1 MKKISKIVLA
11 VAILLFSSNV
21 FAQLKFGH
29 INSTELIQLMPD
41 TKKADTTLKKFGE
54 SLESQ
59 LKTMSAE
66 YQTKLQSYQGKRD
79 SLPDAVRSI
88 KEQELQDLGN
98 RIQDFQQT
106 AQESIQKKKEELYG
120 PILKRAEDAIKDIAK
135 EKGYAYVFDTAP
147 GSSSVIYAQQS
158 DDMMPQVKA
167 KLGITG
173 TTTTP
178 PATEKKPVPDKK

>member
-11 VAILLFSSNV
+11 VAVVLFSSHA

-29 INSTELIQLMPD
+29 INSTELIQLMPE
-41 TKKADTTLKKFGE
+41 TKKADTTLRKFGE
-54 SLESQ
+54 SLDTQ

-66 YQTKLQSYQGKRD
+66 YQTKLQTYQSKRD

-88 KEQELQDLGN
+88 KEQELQDLGG

-120 PILKRAEDAIKDIAK
+120 PILKKAEDAIKGLAK
-135 EKGYAYVFDTAP
+135 EKGYAYIFDTAP
-147 GSSSVIYAQQS
+147 GSSSVIYAQES
-158 DDMMPQVKA
+158 DDMMPMVKT

-173 TTTTP
+173 TAAPAP
-178 PATEKKPVPDKK
+178 PKK